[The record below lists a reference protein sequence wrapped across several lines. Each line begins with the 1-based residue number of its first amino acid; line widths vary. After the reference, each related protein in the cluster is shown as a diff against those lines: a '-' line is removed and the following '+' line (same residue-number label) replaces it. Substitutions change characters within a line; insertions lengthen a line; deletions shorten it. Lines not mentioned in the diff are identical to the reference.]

1 MRIALGV
8 SGGIAAYKAC
18 DIVRRLTDA
27 GASVQVLMTENALRF
42 ITPLTLQALSG
53 RKVWTDPWDLADDET
68 IKHIELSRG
77 LDALVVAPA
86 TANVIAK
93 FAAGIADDLL
103 SSFYLAVTAPVVVAP
118 AMNTRMWLHPATQS
132 GIVALRSRGVTVIDP
147 ESGWL
152 AERETGVGR
161 LAEPSA
167 IAAATL
173 RLARRGRSLEGKKIV
188 VAAGPTREPID
199 PVRYLS
205 NGSSGKMGYAIAQ
218 AAARRGAEVA
228 IVSGPVDLAP
238 PFGARVARVA
248 TAAQMRDAVMAE
260 RPGAHAIFMVAAV
273 SDYAPAASP
282 RKIVK
287 TGGPLT
293 LTLEEG
299 PDILAELGRT
309 KGGEILVGF
318 AAESDDLIANA
329 TKKLHAKNADYI
341 VANDILAPGL
351 GIDAD
356 RNAVTIL
363 GRDGSSVALPEA
375 AKSELADAILDRIL
389 GAETA

>member
-1 MRIALGV
+1 VRIGLGV

-18 DIVRRLTDA
+18 DVVRRLTDA
-27 GASVQVLMTENALRF
+27 GASVQVFMTKNAERF

-53 RKVWTDPWDLADDET
+53 AKVYTDAWDLADDET

-86 TANVIAK
+86 TANVLGK
-93 FAAGIADDLL
+93 FAAGLADDLL
-103 SSFYLAVTAPVVVAP
+103 SSVYLAVTAPVVVAP
-118 AMNTRMWLHPATQS
+118 AMNTRMWLHPATQGS
-132 GIVALRSRGVTVIDP
+132 LRTLRSRGVTVVEP

-152 AERETGVGR
+152 AEREIGVGR
-161 LAEPSA
+161 LAAPEA
-167 IAAATL
+167 IAAAVL
-173 RLARRGRSLEGKKIV
+173 RLARRGRSLQGKKIV
-188 VAAGPTREPID
+188 VTAGPTREPID

-238 PFGARVARVA
+238 PFGARVERVS
-248 TAAQMRDAVMAE
+248 TAAQMREAVMAE
-260 RPGAHAIFMVAAV
+260 RSGAHAIFMVAAV
-273 SDYAPAASP
+273 ADYAPVASP
-282 RKIVK
+282 RKLVK

-299 PDILAELGRT
+299 PDILAELGRM
-309 KGGEILVGF
+309 KGAEILVGF

-341 VANDILAPGL
+341 VVNDILARGL
-351 GIDAD
+351 GIDSD

-363 GRDGSSVALPEA
+363 GKDGSSVPLPA
-375 AKSELADAILDRIL
+375 ASKVELAEEILDRIL
-389 GAETA
+389 GADEA